1 MPKNLSSVIIKT
13 FHELDKEEL
22 YKFMQLRIEV
32 FIVEQDC
39 PYQDLDDLDSQGTH
53 IWIEEDGV
61 VLTYLRLNPPGTRFK
76 EPSLGRIVTKETARS
91 RGLAEIIINK
101 ALEIIDNDYVMPTRI
116 SAQSYLEDYYSKFG
130 FVKCSEEYME
140 DNIPHIEMLRDVKDK

>member
-53 IWIEEDGV
+53 MWIEEDGV

-76 EPSLGRIVTKETARS
+76 EPSLGRIVTKESARS

-101 ALEIIDNDYVMPTRI
+101 ALEIIDNNYSMSTRI
-116 SAQSYLEDYYSKFG
+116 SAQSYLEEYYSKFD

>member
-1 MPKNLSSVIIKT
+1 MSKNLSPVIIKT

-32 FIVEQDC
+32 FVVEQDC
-39 PYQDLDDLDSQGTH
+39 PYQDLDNLDIQGRH
-53 IWIEEDGV
+53 IWIEEEGTI
-61 VLTYLRLNPPGTRFK
+61 LSYLRLNPPGTRFN
-76 EPSLGRIVTKETARS
+76 EPSLGRIVTKDTVRS

-101 ALEIIDNDYVMPTRI
+101 ALEIIHNDYRMPTRI
-116 SAQSYLEDYYSKFG
+116 SAQTYLEDYYSKFD

>member
-22 YKFMQLRIEV
+22 YKFIQLRIEV
-32 FIVEQDC
+32 FVVEQDC
-39 PYQDLDDLDSQGTH
+39 PYQDLDNLDMQGRH
-53 IWIEEDGV
+53 IWIEEEEKI
-61 VLTYLRLNPPGTRFK
+61 LSYLRLNPPGTRFD
-76 EPSLGRIVTKETARS
+76 EPSLGRIVTKDTIRS

-101 ALEIIDNDYVMPTRI
+101 ALEIIDNDYRMPTRI
-116 SAQSYLEDYYSKFG
+116 SAQTYLEDYYSRFG

>member
-39 PYQDLDDLDSQGTH
+39 PYQDLDDLDLEGRH
-53 IWIEEDGV
+53 IWIEEDGI
-61 VLTYLRLNPPGTRFK
+61 VLTYLRLNPPETRFK

-91 RGLAEIIINK
+91 RGLAEVIINK
-101 ALEIIDNDYVMPTRI
+101 ALEIIDKEYKMKTRI

-130 FVKCSEEYME
+130 FVKCSEEYLE

>member
-1 MPKNLSSVIIKT
+1 MPKNLSPVIIKT

-22 YKFMQLRIEV
+22 YKLIQLRIEV
-32 FIVEQDC
+32 FVVEQDC
-39 PYQDLDDLDSQGTH
+39 PYQDLDNLDMQGRH
-53 IWIEEDGV
+53 IWIEEEKKI
-61 VLTYLRLNPPGTRFK
+61 LSYLRLNPPGTRFN
-76 EPSLGRIVTKETARS
+76 EPSLGRIVTKDTIRS

-101 ALEIIDNDYVMPTRI
+101 ALEIIDNDYRMPTRI
-116 SAQSYLEDYYSKFG
+116 SAQTYLEDYYSRFG

>member
-1 MPKNLSSVIIKT
+1 MPKNLSPVIIKT

-22 YKFMQLRIEV
+22 YKLIQLRIEV
-32 FIVEQDC
+32 FVVEQDC
-39 PYQDLDDLDSQGTH
+39 PYQDLDNLDIQGRH
-53 IWIEEDGV
+53 IWIEEEGTI
-61 VLTYLRLNPPGTRFK
+61 LSYLRLNPPGIRFN
-76 EPSLGRIVTKETARS
+76 EPSLGRIVTKDTVRS

-101 ALEIIDNDYVMPTRI
+101 ALEIIDNDYRMPTRI
-116 SAQSYLEDYYSKFG
+116 SAQTYLEDYYSRFG

>member
-1 MPKNLSSVIIKT
+1 MPKKMSSVIIKT
-13 FHELDKEEL
+13 FQELDKEEL
-22 YKFMQLRIEV
+22 YKFIQLRIEV
-32 FIVEQDC
+32 FVVEQDC
-39 PYQDLDDLDSQGTH
+39 PYQDLDDLDFEGRH
-53 IWIEEDGV
+53 MWIEEDGI

-76 EPSLGRIVTKETARS
+76 EPSLGRIVTKESARS

-101 ALEIIDNDYVMPTRI
+101 ALEIIDSDYAMPTRI
-116 SAQSYLEDYYSKFG
+116 SAQSYLEEYYSKFD

>member
-13 FHELDKEEL
+13 FHELDKQEL

-39 PYQDLDDLDSQGTH
+39 PYQDLDDLDSKGTH
-53 IWIEEDGV
+53 MWIEEDGV

-76 EPSLGRIVTKETARS
+76 EPSLGRIVTKESARS

-101 ALEIIDNDYVMPTRI
+101 ALEIIDNDYAMPTRI
-116 SAQSYLEDYYSKFG
+116 SAQSYLEDYYSKFD